1 MSETT
6 VAESAPE
13 PADLPVDAVA
23 APPRMQIVLD
33 RRNVVRASWG
43 IVFVVACAA
52 IGRWILA
59 DAGAL
64 IFTLT
69 MAWIA
74 SIALDP
80 AVSKLARHMKRGFAT
95 ILVMLAVII
104 GTFLFLLMF
113 GQLLA
118 GQLAEFVKGVP
129 ALVDSLINWLNNTFD
144 MKLDPR
150 TVLDSVNLSPDQIRQ
165 ISTELAGGLLGVVV
179 SVLSA
184 FFSTFTLGLFTF
196 YFSADAPRLRR
207 WIARLFPPRQQAV
220 VVTVWDLA
228 VQKTGGYVAA
238 RVVLAGI
245 CGSITAI
252 FFLIIAM
259 PYWLLLGIWTG
270 VVAQFVPTIGT
281 YIAIALPVFI
291 GLTSPDPYKGL
302 LALAFALVYQQIENL
317 TIEPQ
322 ISAKAVD
329 LHPAVSFAA
338 VMLGASLF
346 GVAGALVGV
355 PMAALILSL
364 FEIYSHKYE
373 VAEAAAGVAPAVSRE

>member
-1 MSETT
+1 MSETPAAD
-6 VAESAPE
+6 VALERAAADIVE
-13 PADLPVDAVA
+13 PA
-23 APPRMQIVLD
+23 PPIHVILDQRTIMRVGWVL
-33 RRNVVRASWG
+33 
-43 IVFVVACAA
+43 VFVVACAA
-52 IGRWILA
+52 LGRWIMQ

-69 MAWIA
+69 MSLIA
-74 SIALDP
+74 SIAMEP

-95 ILVMLAVII
+95 IVVMLAVIVGSI
-104 GTFLFLLMF
+104 LFIAMF
-113 GQLLA
+113 GKLLA
-118 GQLAEFVKGVP
+118 GQLADFIKSVP
-129 ALVDSLINWLNNTFD
+129 ALVNSLVTWLNHNFG
-144 MKLDPR
+144 MKLDPNN
-150 TVLDSVNLSPDQIRQ
+150 VLDAINLTPDQIRQ
-165 ISTELAGGLLGVVV
+165 LSTELAGGLLGVVV

-220 VVTVWDLA
+220 VVTVWELA

-245 CGSITAI
+245 CGSITAV
-252 FFLIIAM
+252 FFLIIGM
-259 PYWLLLGIWTG
+259 PYWLLLGVWTG

-291 GLTSPDPYKGL
+291 GLTSPEPFKGV
-302 LALAFALVYQQIENL
+302 LALIFALIYQQIENL

-364 FEIYSHKYE
+364 FEIYSHKYD
-373 VAEAAAGVAPAVSRE
+373 VAEAAAVAVVDPATSQG